1 LSQRVTYRSNRKGD
15 VVSKETRRYD
25 RFGRL
30 AETRAGFGS
39 TVTYLYDGLGRL
51 SRQTVDDSPI
61 EYAYTRCG
69 QLAGKFLGGRANP
82 DAAVEYEYANNGRI
96 VARTANGVR
105 QTFAY
110 DKKGQLVA
118 VRDAD
123 GKDVERYA
131 YDKAGNMLRKTV
143 NGKTTTFAFDRAN
156 QLVSST
162 CGGITTHYEYDAA
175 GRLVKEGDKTYTYG
189 YLDKVLSVTD
199 GAKNYSYSYHPDGQL
214 ATANYGST
222 SESFG
227 WDGLA
232 LIQRGDEQ
240 FVNEPHVG
248 GGNPVA
254 SSKKAT
260 YFNDLLGTTV
270 GQKTGNTYTAAALT
284 AFGEPLP
291 NAQPSTPNAQPF
303 FTGKPQVEGLGY
315 AFLMRNYRAG
325 LAKWQAADPMGYPDG
340 WNALAYCGN
349 GVTSAVDLWGCE
361 IIEEGVGHSV
371 VSASSGL
378 GSYTSQNGVS
388 GNFSVYASGM
398 CSHSWDNLTIT
409 GIGLSLAVGSTLRL
423 ENVLYPGGTSGL
435 KGLCGVLEFSYS
447 QQGQPLVQV
456 KVGTGINSKNKY
468 VNATINV
475 IMELKFQYTETDENG
490 QSHSWS
496 EVIQSKPHV
505 FVLKCSVHE

>member
-1 LSQRVTYRSNRKGD
+1 MSQRVTYRSNRKGD

-82 DAAVEYEYANNGRI
+82 DAAVEYEYADNGRI

-189 YLDKVLSVTD
+189 YLDKVMAVTD

-214 ATANYGST
+214 ARANYGDT
-222 SESFG
+222 SESFL

-270 GQKTGNTYTAAALT
+270 GQKTGNAYTAAALS

-325 LAKWQAADPMGYPDG
+325 LAKWQTVDPMGYPDG
-340 WNALAYCGN
+340 WNQLAYCGN
-349 GVTSAVDLWGCE
+349 GVMSAVDLRGCATE
-361 IIEEGVGHSV
+361 TV
-371 VSASSGL
+371 VSFGWFWEWEGEVAIA
-378 GSYTSQNGVS
+378 NGTPL
-388 GNFSVYASGM
+388 
-398 CSHSWDNLTIT
+398 DLPLTIPSVSPSVFNNLAT
-409 GIGLSLAVGSTLRL
+409 IIGQYLQNRIVDLKPLWDAFQITRYEQGCGPVDDIELIAQQQAEVKAAELFDDVISVEVTDVEFLKVVNIMV
-423 ENVLYPGGTSGL
+423 ENDDKLIWYRHMKVLY
-435 KGLCGVLEFSYS
+435 
-447 QQGQPLVQV
+447 LVHM
-456 KVGTGINSKNKY
+456 KV
-468 VNATINV
+468 V
-475 IMELKFQYTETDENG
+475 TE
-490 QSHSWS
+490 
-496 EVIQSKPHV
+496 
-505 FVLKCSVHE
+505 